1 MAGATRSTS
10 SADLGP
16 PLPVHRFTVDQYHR
30 MIEAG
35 VLTEDDRVELLEGW
49 IVTKM
54 PHNPR
59 HDAVVSIVQRKLRTV
74 IPTDWIVRVQ
84 SAITLADSE
93 PEPDLAIAR
102 GPEERYLAAHPGPS
116 DLSLVIEVSDSTLE
130 SDRVNKARLYARARI
145 AAYWIINLPEAKVEV
160 RTRPRAGKAPAY
172 HQRRDYAAG
181 ELVPLAIA
189 GTGGGSI
196 AARELLP

>member
-1 MAGATRSTS
+1 MAVATDFTAP
-10 SADLGP
+10 ADLAP

-30 MIEAG
+30 MIGAG
-35 VLTEDDRVELLEGW
+35 VLTGDDRVELLEGW

-59 HDAVVSIVQRKLRTV
+59 HDGVVSIVHRKLRAV
-74 IPTDWIVRVQ
+74 LPAEWIVRIQ

-102 GPEERYLAAHPGPS
+102 GPEERYLAAHPGS
-116 DLSLVIEVSDSTLE
+116 NDLALVIEVSDSTLE

-145 AAYWIINLPEAKVEV
+145 AMYWIINLPEGKVEV

-181 ELVPLAIA
+181 ETVPLVIA
-189 GTGGGSI
+189 GTVIGSI
-196 AARELLP
+196 AVRDLLP

>member
-1 MAGATRSTS
+1 
-10 SADLGP
+10 
-16 PLPVHRFTVDQYHR
+16 
-30 MIEAG
+30 MIETS

-59 HDAVVSIVQRKLRTV
+59 HDAVVSILHRKLRAV
-74 IPTDWIVRVQ
+74 LPAERIVRVQ

-93 PEPDLAIAR
+93 SEPGLAIAR
-102 GPEERYLAAHPGPS
+102 GSEERYLAAPPAPN
-116 DLSLVIEVSDSTLE
+116 DLALVIEVSDSTLE

-145 AAYWIINLPEAKVEV
+145 AVYWIINLPEAKVEV

-181 ELVPLAIA
+181 ESVPLVIA
-189 GTGGGSI
+189 GTVVGSI

>member
-1 MAGATRSTS
+1 MAVAAHPTS
-10 SADLGP
+10 PADLSP
-16 PLPVHRFTVDQYHR
+16 SLPVHRFTVGQYHR

-54 PHNPR
+54 PHNPP
-59 HDAVVSIVQRKLRTV
+59 HDAVVSIVHRKLRAEL
-74 IPTDWIVRVQ
+74 PADWIVRVQ

-102 GPEERYLAAHPGPS
+102 GPEERDLAAHPAS
-116 DLSLVIEVSDSTLE
+116 NDLAVVIEVSDSTLE

-160 RTRPRAGKAPAY
+160 RTRPRAGKAATY
-172 HQRRDYAAG
+172 HQRRDYASG
-181 ELVPLAIA
+181 ELVPLVIA
-189 GTGGGSI
+189 GI
-196 AARELLP
+196 A